1 MHLHHR
7 TVIIFSIFVVVALLG
22 SFFIINYRQFTDGL
36 ISQYVNSITVC
47 GNISEEE
54 TCVARE
60 SCEPIY
66 GPAGPNDPRPEFRK
80 CQRKSL
86 ATLVGEEREKAQC
99 AKTGGEWY
107 TNNFGSFCLCQKI
120 GANMMFDRM
129 QGCIL
134 KR

>member
-22 SFFIINYRQFTDGL
+22 SFFILNYRQFTDGL
-36 ISQYVNSITVC
+36 IDQYVNSITVC
-47 GNISEEE
+47 GNITEE
-54 TCVARE
+54 TTCVSRE

-99 AKTGGEWY
+99 EKTGGEWY

-129 QGCIL
+129 QGCIP